1 MRIQTPEPKHPSKAS
16 ISIDSSNLLYN
27 PAQASID
34 SSITESKD
42 PSAPSDL
49 KGLDIKMIHQ
59 MENTKN
65 FVPAKFKAEN
75 EIK

>member
-34 SSITESKD
+34 SITESKD

-59 MENTKN
+59 KEITKN